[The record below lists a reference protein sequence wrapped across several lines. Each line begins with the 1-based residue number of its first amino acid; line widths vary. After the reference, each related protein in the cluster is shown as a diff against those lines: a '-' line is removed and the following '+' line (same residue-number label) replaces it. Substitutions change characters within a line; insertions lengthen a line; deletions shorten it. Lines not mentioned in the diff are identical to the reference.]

1 MRFNWV
7 EKMQKLNNFKNLF
20 KVIRDFNRKVFVVIK
35 RIIFDNILIIDCDV
49 KLFNF
54 NKCNILII

>member
-35 RIIFDNILIIDCDV
+35 RIIFDNILIINCDV